1 MCIKKVKNNKNILQ
15 KTFYGNQFA
24 ISEFFIHAEGYHIH
38 KKMILLYLIH
48 FGSVWLPLWVKELIL
63 LQSKKTKFLFKI

>member
-38 KKMILLYLIH
+38 KKMILLYLINLSE
-48 FGSVWLPLWVKELIL
+48 SVTLLIFSAL
-63 LQSKKTKFLFKI
+63 NN

>member
-24 ISEFFIHAEGYHIH
+24 ISEFFIHPEGYHIH
-38 KKMILLYLIH
+38 KKMILLYLNNLSE
-48 FGSVWLPLWVKELIL
+48 SVTLLIFSAL
-63 LQSKKTKFLFKI
+63 NN